1 VGVDRESGGAEEG
14 GNLIRRFRRFTQIRM
29 QKDQQSHAII
39 GAAMEVHSELGFGF
53 LEAVYQC
60 ALALEFQGREILF
73 RAEVPLPVRYK
84 RKLLTCGYRADFIC
98 YENFLVE
105 TKAIAELTSADD
117 AQLINELKATGL
129 ERGLL
134 LNFGAPSL
142 QFKRLVR
149 TASENLRKSAKSAD
163 KIKKI
168 VL

>member
-1 VGVDRESGGAEEG
+1 MGVDRQSGRAKRG
-14 GNLIRRFRRFTQIRM
+14 GKIIRRFRRFTQIRM

-39 GAAMEVHSELGFGF
+39 GAAMEVHRELGFGF

-60 ALALEFQGREILF
+60 ALALEFQDRQLPF

-84 RKLLTCGYRADFIC
+84 GKLLTCGYRADFIC
-98 YENFLVE
+98 YDDFLVE
-105 TKAIAELTSADD
+105 TKAIAELTRSDD

-129 ERGLL
+129 QRGLL
-134 LNFGAPSL
+134 LNFGASSL
-142 QFKRLVR
+142 QFKRLVL

-163 KIKKI
+163 NLEEI